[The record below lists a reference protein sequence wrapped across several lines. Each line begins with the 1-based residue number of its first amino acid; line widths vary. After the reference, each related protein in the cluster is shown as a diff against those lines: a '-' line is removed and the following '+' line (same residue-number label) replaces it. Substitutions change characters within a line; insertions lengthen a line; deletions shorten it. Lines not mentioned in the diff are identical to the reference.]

1 MKRLSPIEIIFII
14 LIVILI
20 LSGIYLFIYLER
32 STNRLIKKLDEDAK
46 RIMEKWKSK
55 DNEKEDT

>member
-1 MKRLSPIEIIFII
+1 M
-14 LIVILI
+14 IVILI

>member
-1 MKRLSPIEIIFII
+1 MIIIGGSIYIAIETILMKK
-14 LIVILI
+14 
-20 LSGIYLFIYLER
+20 